1 MLPTSPAPITA
12 IVCGIDSSFSL
23 LRIAR
28 RARCVMLQKRNMIV
42 APLASADIALT
53 IRAACCGPANIVKKR
68 DIIMNSGAP
77 GGCPTSSLYEVA
89 MNSLQSQKLAVG
101 SMVSR

>member
-12 IVCGIDSSFSL
+12 IVCGIDSSF

-28 RARCVMLQKRNMIV
+28 RARCVMLQKRNAIV
-42 APLASADIALT
+42 GLAGQRRHRINYQGCML
-53 IRAACCGPANIVKKR
+53 RPANIVKKR
-68 DIIMNSGAP
+68 DIIMNMAPP

>member
-1 MLPTSPAPITA
+1 
-12 IVCGIDSSFSL
+12 
-23 LRIAR
+23 
-28 RARCVMLQKRNMIV
+28 MLQKRNMIV